1 MKKVKMTNRTKP
13 TLSPR
18 NRNSQPVVKAR
29 APIATTKNGHAS
41 PAATV
46 SVMIADDHT
55 FLRESLHSL
64 IATDKNFTIVAEA
77 DNGRKAVDLALE
89 KRPNVLLMDIGMPRL
104 NGLEAARQIRHL
116 APEVKVITTHRI
128 QH

>member
-1 MKKVKMTNRTKP
+1 MKP

-18 NRNSQPVVKAR
+18 NRNIQPVIKAR

-64 IATDKNFTIVAEA
+64 IATDKNFSIVAEA

-116 APEVKVITTHRI
+116 AQYCHL
-128 QH
+128 